1 MWVDEI
7 LYMFFLETKVQEN
20 LSSEKENIFSFQLA
34 QIRGH
39 LYFWQNK
46 KFLILTPAR
55 KKFYWQFFWLS
66 PMKTFLCNIFGV
78 GSKIEKADGKCPSQN
93 HLRAH
98 FLKSVSL
105 PKNLLQSK

>member
-7 LYMFFLETKVQEN
+7 LYMFFIETKVQEN
-20 LSSEKENIFSFQLA
+20 LSSGKENIFSFQLA

-46 KFLILTPAR
+46 KSPAWHQQERNSTGNFFGWVLWKPFCIIFLALA
-55 KKFYWQFFWLS
+55 Q
-66 PMKTFLCNIFGV
+66 
-78 GSKIEKADGKCPSQN
+78 KIEKAYGKCPSQN

-98 FLKSVSL
+98 FLKSISL
-105 PKNLLQSK
+105 PKKLLQSK